1 MGERHSLV
9 FLKLPSLKSRFPGAL
24 DALPHHCF
32 GIVSSYVPT
41 IGTLPAHIL
50 SCTPTERLDPLQGNT
65 LR

>member
-9 FLKLPSLKSRFPGAL
+9 FHKLPSLKRHCPGVL

-32 GIVSSYVPT
+32 GIVSSYVPP

-50 SCTPTERLDPLQGNT
+50 RMHPY
-65 LR
+65 

>member
-1 MGERHSLV
+1 MGECPSLV
-9 FLKLPSLKSRFPGAL
+9 FLKLPSLKRRCPGAL

-50 SCTPTERLDPLQGNT
+50 RLHPY
-65 LR
+65 